1 MTDTALRFF
10 RGAEAPENAVKGTI
24 WFNTELNNIQICLG
38 GDNWE
43 KYGNIQD
50 VVFDGSK
57 LVIKKSDSTKNITLD
72 FTDVA
77 SASGTTATFNVL
89 KERLAGIDTRID
101 GVDTRI
107 DGVDKTIADYKT
119 EVASNF
125 DDVAANFETMNDMI
139 GFEAKGETDTVI
151 KYVDAKVAEAAG
163 KANEALN
170 GKVAELGG
178 AINTLDGKV
187 DDEIERAQ
195 EAEQANAQ
203 AVADQ
208 KARIDALYAGSIE
221 VDGEVVPDE
230 GKSVR
235 AIAAEEVALIVDGAS
250 ESYDTLKEI
259 ADWIAAHP
267 TDASEYNSRI
277 TKNTEDIAALTKTVG
292 DNKTATD
299 KAIEDLT
306 KVVGDNKT
314 AADGAIEALQGRAT
328 NLETFQTNATS
339 RLEALE
345 AHDEDYKD
353 YTNNAVAALD
363 SWFEAKT
370 TAEGKVAVVTGIE
383 IADGKIVEG
392 EGKKTAQTEVYT
404 TDKIDALFEAAMGN
418 GGSVQ
423 TQITNALDGLD
434 FAGATVTPE
443 KAGTSVIANV
453 TQENG
458 KITATAV
465 EVETKGAAKAAEE
478 AAKAYVDG
486 KDSAMNTRVAALE
499 AVKNDYKGADATL
512 KSDLEGQI
520 AAAEAAAKKHTN
532 DIVGE
537 LPKVDDQTQT
547 VAQAIAAAEAAAK
560 AYADQQVSG
569 KNVTASGDDY
579 VTAVAEDNH
588 VTVTTNT
595 SAIREAIFVWD
606 GFDA

>member
-10 RGAEAPENAVKGTI
+10 RGATAPKDAVKGTI

-43 KYGNIQD
+43 KYGKVQD

-57 LVIKKSDSTKNITLD
+57 LVVKKSDNTNVTLD
-72 FTDVA
+72 FSDVA
-77 SASGTTATFNVL
+77 SASGTTATFDLL
-89 KERLAGIDTRID
+89 KTRLAGIDTRID
-101 GVDTRI
+101 GVDDRI

-119 EVASNF
+119 EVTSEF
-125 DDVAANFETMNDMI
+125 KDVADNFEAMNNMI
-139 GFEAKGETDTVI
+139 GFTANGETDTVI
-151 KYVDAKVAEAAG
+151 KYVDAKVADATRG
-163 KANEALN
+163 ANNELTTAVNGLN
-170 GKVAELGG
+170 NKITDLTDDL
-178 AINTLDGKV
+178 N
-187 DDEIERAQ
+187 DEIERAGL
-195 EAEQANAQ
+195 AEKANSDAI
-203 AVADQ
+203 AAE
-208 KARIDALYAGSIE
+208 KARIDILVGK
-221 VDGEVVPDE
+221 DDE
-230 GKSVR
+230 GNLVDVNKSVR
-235 AIAAEEVALIVDGAS
+235 EIAAEEVAEIVAGAS

-277 TKNTEDIAALTKTVG
+277 TKNTEDIAALTKTVD

-314 AADGAIEALQGRAT
+314 AADEAIEALQGRAT

-345 AHDEDYKD
+345 AHDEDYKE
-353 YTNNAVAALD
+353 YTDNAVAALD
-363 SWFEAKT
+363 SSFEAKT

-392 EGKKTAQTEVYT
+392 EGKKTAKVDVYT
-404 TDKIDALFEAAMGN
+404 VEKIDALF
-418 GGSVQ
+418 
-423 TQITNALDGLD
+423 D
-434 FAGATVTPE
+434 
-443 KAGTSVIANV
+443 
-453 TQENG
+453 
-458 KITATAV
+458 
-465 EVETKGAAKAAEE
+465 AAEE

-499 AVKNDYKGADATL
+499 AVKDDYKGADAAL

-537 LPKVDDQTQT
+537 LPKVEDQTQT

-579 VTAVAEDNH
+579 VTAVAEGNH

-595 SAIREAIFVWD
+595 SAIRDCIFVWD
-606 GFDA
+606 GFGEE

>member
-10 RGAEAPENAVKGTI
+10 RGATAPKDAVKGTI

-43 KYGNIQD
+43 KYGKVQD

-57 LVIKKSDSTKNITLD
+57 LVVKKSNNTNVTLD
-72 FTDVA
+72 FSDVA
-77 SASGTTATFNVL
+77 SASGTTATFDLL
-89 KERLAGIDTRID
+89 KIRLAGIDTRID
-101 GVDTRI
+101 GVDDRI

-119 EVASNF
+119 EVASEF
-125 DDVAANFETMNDMI
+125 KDVADNFEAMNNMI
-139 GFEAKGETDTVI
+139 GFTANGETDTVI
-151 KYVDAKVAEAAG
+151 KYVDAKVAEAASDATG
-163 KANEALN
+163 ELTEAVNGLDKKITDLTDDLN
-170 GKVAELGG
+170 
-178 AINTLDGKV
+178 
-187 DDEIERAQ
+187 DEIERAGL
-195 EAEQANAQ
+195 AEKANSDAI
-203 AVADQ
+203 AAE
-208 KARIDALYAGSIE
+208 KARIDKLYAGSIE
-221 VDGEVVPDE
+221 VDGEVIPDE

-277 TKNTEDIAALTKTVG
+277 TKNTEDIAALNKTVE

-314 AADGAIEALQGRAT
+314 AADEAIEALQGRAT
-328 NLETFQTNATS
+328 NLETFQTSATS

-345 AHDEDYKD
+345 AHDEDYKG
-353 YTNNAVAALD
+353 YTNDAIAALD
-363 SWFEAKT
+363 SSFEAKT

-392 EGKKTAQTEVYT
+392 EGKMTAKVDVYT
-404 TDKIDALFEAAMGN
+404 VEKIDALFDAAIGD
-418 GGSVQ
+418 GGSVND
-423 TQITNALDGLD
+423 QITDALDELD
-434 FAGATVTPE
+434 FAGATVTPA
-443 KAGTSVIANV
+443 KAGISVIANV

-458 KITATAV
+458 KVAATAV
-465 EVETKGAAKAAEE
+465 EVEAAGAAKAAE
-478 AAKAYVDG
+478 D
-486 KDSAMNTRVAALE
+486 
-499 AVKNDYKGADATL
+499 
-512 KSDLEGQI
+512 
-520 AAAEAAAKKHTN
+520 AAKKHTN

-537 LPKVDDQTQT
+537 LPKVEDQTQT

-606 GFDA
+606 GFGE

>member
-10 RGAEAPENAVKGTI
+10 RGATAPKDAVKGTI

-43 KYGNIQD
+43 KYGKVQD

-57 LVIKKSDSTKNITLD
+57 LVIKKSDDTNVTLD

-77 SASGTTATFNVL
+77 SASGTTATFNLL
-89 KERLAGIDTRID
+89 KERLAGIDTRIN
-101 GVDTRI
+101 GVDQ
-107 DGVDKTIADYKT
+107 TIADYKT
-119 EVASNF
+119 EVASDF
-125 DDVAANFETMNDMI
+125 DDVAANFEAMNEMI
-139 GFEAKGETDTVI
+139 GFTANGETDTVI
-151 KYVDAKVAEAAG
+151 KYVDAKVAEAANG
-163 KANEALN
+163 ATGELTEAVNGLDKKITDLTDDLN
-170 GKVAELGG
+170 
-178 AINTLDGKV
+178 
-187 DDEIERAQ
+187 DEIERAGL
-195 EAEQANAQ
+195 AEKANSDAI
-203 AVADQ
+203 ATE
-208 KARIDALYAGSIE
+208 KARIDKLYAGSIE
-221 VDGEVVPDE
+221 VDGETIPDE

-235 AIAAEEVALIVDGAS
+235 TIAAEEVALIVDGAS

-292 DNKTATD
+292 DNKTA
-299 KAIEDLT
+299 
-306 KVVGDNKT
+306 
-314 AADGAIEALQGRAT
+314 ADEAIEALQGRAT
-328 NLETFQTNATS
+328 NLEAFQTNATS

-345 AHDEDYKD
+345 AHDEDYKG
-353 YTNNAVAALD
+353 YTNDAIAALD
-363 SWFEAKT
+363 SSFEAET

-383 IADGKIVEG
+383 IADGKIVTG
-392 EGKKTAQTEVYT
+392 DDKKTAKVDVYT
-404 TDKIDALFEAAMGN
+404 VEKIDALFDAVVGD
-418 GGSVQ
+418 GGSIND
-423 TQITNALDGLD
+423 QITDALDELD
-434 FAGATVTPE
+434 FAGATVTPA
-443 KAGTSVIANV
+443 KAGISVIANV

-458 KITATAV
+458 KIAATAV
-465 EVETKGAAKAAEE
+465 EVEAAGAAKAAEE

-499 AVKNDYKGADATL
+499 AVKDDYKGADDAL

-537 LPKVDDQTQT
+537 LPKVEDQTQT

-579 VTAVAEDNH
+579 VTAVAENNH

-595 SAIREAIFVWD
+595 SAIRDCIFVWD
-606 GFDA
+606 GFNEE

>member
-10 RGAEAPENAVKGTI
+10 RGATAPKDAVKGTI

-43 KYGNIQD
+43 KYGKVQD

-57 LVIKKSDSTKNITLD
+57 LVVKKSDNTNVTLD
-72 FTDVA
+72 FSDVA
-77 SASGTTATFNVL
+77 SASGTTATFDLL
-89 KERLAGIDTRID
+89 KTRLAGIDTRID
-101 GVDTRI
+101 GVDDRI

-119 EVASNF
+119 EVTSEF
-125 DDVAANFETMNDMI
+125 EDVADNFEAMNKMI
-139 GFEAKGETDTVI
+139 GFTANGETDTVI
-151 KYVDAKVAEAAG
+151 KYVDAKVADATSG
-163 KANEALN
+163 ANNELTTAVNGLN
-170 GKVAELGG
+170 NKITDLTDDL
-178 AINTLDGKV
+178 N
-187 DDEIERAQ
+187 DEIERAGL
-195 EAEQANAQ
+195 AEKANSDAI
-203 AVADQ
+203 AAE
-208 KARIDALYAGSIE
+208 KARIDILVGK
-221 VDGEVVPDE
+221 DDE
-230 GKSVR
+230 GNLVDVNKSVR
-235 AIAAEEVALIVDGAS
+235 EIAAEEVAEIVAGAS

-277 TKNTEDIAALTKTVG
+277 TKNTEDIAALTKTVD

-314 AADGAIEALQGRAT
+314 AADEAIEALQGRAT

-345 AHDEDYKD
+345 AHDEDYKE
-353 YTNNAVAALD
+353 YTDNAVAALD
-363 SWFEAKT
+363 SSFEAKT

-383 IADGKIVEG
+383 ITDGKIVEG
-392 EGKKTAQTEVYT
+392 EGKKTAKVDVYT
-404 TDKIDALFEAAMGN
+404 VEKIDALFDAAVGD
-418 GGSVQ
+418 GGSVND
-423 TQITNALDGLD
+423 QITNALNELD

-443 KAGTSVIANV
+443 KDGISVIANV
-453 TQENG
+453 TQKNG
-458 KITATAV
+458 KITATAI
-465 EVETKGAAKAAEE
+465 EVEARGTAKAAEE

-499 AVKNDYKGADATL
+499 AVKDDYKGADAAL

-537 LPKVDDQTQT
+537 LPKVEDQTQT

-579 VTAVAEDNH
+579 VTAVAEGNH

-595 SAIREAIFVWD
+595 SAIRDCIFVWD
-606 GFDA
+606 GFGEE

>member
-10 RGAEAPENAVKGTI
+10 RGATAPKDAVKGTI

-43 KYGNIQD
+43 KYGKVQD

-57 LVIKKSDSTKNITLD
+57 LVVKKSDNTNVTLD
-72 FTDVA
+72 FSDVA
-77 SASGTTATFNVL
+77 SASGTTATFDLL
-89 KERLAGIDTRID
+89 KTRLAGIDTRID
-101 GVDTRI
+101 GVDDRI

-125 DDVAANFETMNDMI
+125 DDVATNFETMNDMI
-139 GFEAKGETDTVI
+139 GFTANGETDTVI
-151 KYVDAKVAEAAG
+151 KYVDAKVAEAASG
-163 KANEALN
+163 ATGELAEAVSGLDKKITDLTDDLNEEVKRAGDAEKANSDAIA
-170 GKVAELGG
+170 AE
-178 AINTLDGKV
+178 
-187 DDEIERAQ
+187 
-195 EAEQANAQ
+195 
-203 AVADQ
+203 
-208 KARIDALYAGSIE
+208 KARIDKLYDGSIE
-221 VDGEVVPDE
+221 VDGEVIPDE

-277 TKNTEDIAALTKTVG
+277 TKNTEDIAALNKTVG

-314 AADGAIEALQGRAT
+314 AADKAIEALQGRAT
-328 NLETFQTNATS
+328 NLETFQTSATS
-339 RLEALE
+339 RLDALE
-345 AHDEDYKD
+345 AHDEDYKG
-353 YTNNAVAALD
+353 YTNDAIAALD
-363 SWFEAKT
+363 SSFEAKT

-392 EGKKTAQTEVYT
+392 EGKKTAKVDVYT
-404 TDKIDALFEAAMGN
+404 VEKIDALFDAVVGD
-418 GGSVQ
+418 GGSVND
-423 TQITNALDGLD
+423 QITDALDELD
-434 FAGATVTPE
+434 FAGATVTPA
-443 KAGTSVIANV
+443 KAGISVIANV

-458 KITATAV
+458 KIAATAV
-465 EVETKGAAKAAEE
+465 EVEAAGAAKAAEE

-486 KDSAMNTRVAALE
+486 KDSAMNTRVANLE
-499 AVKNDYKGADATL
+499 AAIDDYKDADATL
-512 KSDLEGQI
+512 KSELEGKI
-520 AAAEAAAKKHTN
+520 TAAEAAAKKHTN

-537 LPKVDDQTQT
+537 LPKVEDQTQT

-606 GFDA
+606 VFEE

>member
-10 RGAEAPENAVKGTI
+10 RGATAPENAVKGTI

-43 KYGNIQD
+43 KYGNVQD

-57 LVIKKSDSTKNITLD
+57 LVVKKSDSTKNITLD
-72 FTDVA
+72 FSDVA
-77 SASGTTATFNVL
+77 SASGTTATFDLL
-89 KERLAGIDTRID
+89 KTRLSGIDTRID
-101 GVDTRI
+101 GVDDRI
-107 DGVDKTIADYKT
+107 DGVDETIATYKT
-119 EVASNF
+119 EVESEF
-125 DDVAANFETMNDMI
+125 KDVADNFEAMNNMI
-139 GFEAKGETDTVI
+139 GFTANGETNTVI
-151 KYVDAKVAEAAG
+151 KYVDAKVAAATSG
-163 KANEALN
+163 ATNELTAAVNGLDKKITDLTDDLN
-170 GKVAELGG
+170 
-178 AINTLDGKV
+178 
-187 DDEIERAQ
+187 DEIERAGL
-195 EAEQANAQ
+195 AEKANSDAI
-203 AVADQ
+203 AAQ
-208 KARIDALYAGSIE
+208 KARIDKLYAGSIE
-221 VDGEVVPDE
+221 VDGEVIPDE

-292 DNKTATD
+292 DNKTA
-299 KAIEDLT
+299 ANE
-306 KVVGDNKT
+306 
-314 AADGAIEALQGRAT
+314 AIEALKGRAT
-328 NLETFQTNATS
+328 DLEGRATAVEGRATALETRAKS
-339 RLEALE
+339 AEDRLAELE
-345 AHDEDYKD
+345 AHDEDYKG
-353 YTNNAVAALD
+353 YTDNAVAALD
-363 SWFEAKT
+363 SSFEAKT

-392 EGKKTAQTEVYT
+392 EGKKTAKVDVYT
-404 TDKIDALFEAAMGN
+404 VEKIDALFDAAIGD
-418 GGSVQ
+418 GGSVND
-423 TQITNALDGLD
+423 QITDALEELV

-443 KAGTSVIANV
+443 KSGTSVIANV
-453 TQENG
+453 TQEDG

-465 EVETKGAAKAAEE
+465 EVEAKGAAAKAEE
-478 AAKAYVDG
+478 AAKKYVDD

-499 AVKNDYKGADATL
+499 AVKDDYKTADATL

-537 LPKVDDQTQT
+537 LPKVEDQTQT

-579 VTAVAEDNH
+579 VTATAKDNH

-595 SAIREAIFVWD
+595 SAIRDCIFVWD
-606 GFDA
+606 GFGEE

>member
-10 RGAEAPENAVKGTI
+10 RGATAPKDAVKGTI

-43 KYGNIQD
+43 KYGKVQD

-57 LVIKKSDSTKNITLD
+57 LVVKKSDNTNVTLD
-72 FTDVA
+72 FSDVA
-77 SASGTTATFNVL
+77 SASGTTATFDLL
-89 KERLAGIDTRID
+89 KTRLAGIDTRID
-101 GVDTRI
+101 GVDDRI

-119 EVASNF
+119 EVASEF
-125 DDVAANFETMNDMI
+125 KDVADNFEAMNNMI
-139 GFEAKGETDTVI
+139 GFTANGETDTVI
-151 KYVDAKVAEAAG
+151 KYVDAKVAEAASDATG
-163 KANEALN
+163 ELTEAVNGLDKKITDLTDDLN
-170 GKVAELGG
+170 
-178 AINTLDGKV
+178 
-187 DDEIERAQ
+187 DEIERAGL
-195 EAEQANAQ
+195 AEKANSDAI
-203 AVADQ
+203 AAE
-208 KARIDALYAGSIE
+208 KARIDKLYAGSIE
-221 VDGEVVPDE
+221 VDGKVIPDE

-292 DNKTATD
+292 DNKTA
-299 KAIEDLT
+299 ANE
-306 KVVGDNKT
+306 
-314 AADGAIEALQGRAT
+314 AIEALKGRAT
-328 NLETFQTNATS
+328 DLEGRATAVEGRATALETRAKS
-339 RLEALE
+339 AEDRLAELE
-345 AHDEDYKD
+345 AHDEDYKG
-353 YTNNAVAALD
+353 YTDNAIAALD
-363 SWFEAKT
+363 SSFKAET

-383 IADGKIVEG
+383 IADGKIVTG
-392 EGKKTAQTEVYT
+392 DDKKTAKVDVYT
-404 TDKIDALFEAAMGN
+404 VEKIDALFDAAIGD
-418 GGSVQ
+418 GGSVND
-423 TQITNALDGLD
+423 QITDALDELD
-434 FAGATVTPE
+434 FAGVTVTPA

-465 EVETKGAAKAAEE
+465 EVEAAGAAAAAEKAAKE
-478 AAKAYVDG
+478 YVDG

-499 AVKNDYKGADATL
+499 AVKDDYKGADATL
-512 KSDLEGQI
+512 KSELEGKI

-537 LPKVDDQTQT
+537 LPKVEDQTQT

-579 VTAVAEDNH
+579 VTAVAKDNH

-606 GFDA
+606 GFGE

>member
-10 RGAEAPENAVKGTI
+10 RGAKAPENAVKGTI

-101 GVDTRI
+101 GVDDRI

-125 DDVAANFETMNDMI
+125 DDVATNFQTMNDMI

-163 KANEALN
+163 NANEALN
-170 GKVAELGG
+170 GKVEELGG

-203 AVADQ
+203 AIADQ

-235 AIAAEEVALIVDGAS
+235 TIAAEEVALIVDGAS

-277 TKNTEDIAALTKTVG
+277 TKNTEDIAALIKTVG
-292 DNKTATD
+292 DNKTA
-299 KAIEDLT
+299 
-306 KVVGDNKT
+306 
-314 AADGAIEALQGRAT
+314 ADEAIEALQGRAT
-328 NLETFQTNATS
+328 DLEGRATAVEGRATALETRAKS
-339 RLEALE
+339 AEDRLAELE
-345 AHDEDYKD
+345 AHDEDYKG
-353 YTNNAVAALD
+353 YTDNAVAALD
-363 SWFEAKT
+363 SLFEAKT

-392 EGKKTAQTEVYT
+392 EGKKTAKVDVYT
-404 TDKIDALFEAAMGN
+404 VEKIDALFDAAIGD
-418 GGSVQ
+418 GGSVND
-423 TQITNALDGLD
+423 QIVDALDELD

-443 KAGTSVIANV
+443 KSGTSVIANV

-458 KITATAV
+458 KITATAI
-465 EVETKGAAKAAEE
+465 EVEAKGAAAAAEKAAKE
-478 AAKAYVDG
+478 YVDG

-499 AVKNDYKGADATL
+499 AVKDDYKGADATL

-537 LPKVDDQTQT
+537 LPKVEDQPQT

-569 KNVTASGDDY
+569 KNVTASGDAY
-579 VTAVAEDNH
+579 VTAAAEGNH

-595 SAIREAIFVWD
+595 SAIRDCIFVWD
-606 GFDA
+606 GFGEE

>member
-10 RGAEAPENAVKGTI
+10 RGAKAPENAVKGTI

-43 KYGNIQD
+43 KYGKVQD

-57 LVIKKSDSTKNITLD
+57 LVVKKSDNTNVTLD
-72 FTDVA
+72 FSDVA
-77 SASGTTATFNVL
+77 SASGTTATFDLL
-89 KERLAGIDTRID
+89 KTRLAGIDTRID

-119 EVASNF
+119 EVASEF
-125 DDVAANFETMNDMI
+125 KDVADNFEAMNNMI
-139 GFEAKGETDTVI
+139 GFTANGETDTVI
-151 KYVDAKVAEAAG
+151 KYVDAKVEAAASG
-163 KANEALN
+163 ATGELTEAVNGLDKKIADLTDDLNEEVERAGLAEKANSDAIA
-170 GKVAELGG
+170 AE
-178 AINTLDGKV
+178 
-187 DDEIERAQ
+187 
-195 EAEQANAQ
+195 
-203 AVADQ
+203 
-208 KARIDALYAGSIE
+208 KARIDILVGK
-221 VDGEVVPDE
+221 DDE
-230 GKSVR
+230 GNLVDVNKSVR
-235 AIAAEEVALIVDGAS
+235 EIAAEEVAEIVAGAS

-314 AADGAIEALQGRAT
+314 AADEAIEALQGRAT

-345 AHDEDYKD
+345 AHDEDYKE
-353 YTNNAVAALD
+353 YTDNAVAALD
-363 SWFEAKT
+363 SSFEAKT

-392 EGKKTAQTEVYT
+392 EGKKTAKVDVYT
-404 TDKIDALFEAAMGN
+404 VEKIDALFDAVVGD
-418 GGSVQ
+418 GGSVND
-423 TQITNALDGLD
+423 QITDALDELD
-434 FAGATVTPE
+434 FAGATVTPA
-443 KAGTSVIANV
+443 KAGIPVIANV

-458 KITATAV
+458 KIAATAV
-465 EVETKGAAKAAEE
+465 EVEAAGAAKAAED
-478 AAKAYVDG
+478 AAKLYVDG
-486 KDSAMNTRVAALE
+486 KDSAMNTRVVALE
-499 AVKNDYKGADATL
+499 TAIDDYKDADATL
-512 KSDLEGQI
+512 KGELEGKI

-537 LPKVDDQTQT
+537 LPKVEDQTQT

-569 KNVTASGDDY
+569 KNVTAEGDDY
-579 VTAVAEDNH
+579 VTAAAEGNH

-595 SAIREAIFVWD
+595 SAIRDCIFVWD
-606 GFDA
+606 GFDE

>member
-10 RGAEAPENAVKGTI
+10 RGATAPKDAVKGTI

-43 KYGNIQD
+43 KYGKVQD

-57 LVIKKSDSTKNITLD
+57 LVVKKSDNTNVTLD
-72 FTDVA
+72 FSDVA
-77 SASGTTATFNVL
+77 SASGTTATFDLL
-89 KERLAGIDTRID
+89 KTRLAGIDTRID
-101 GVDTRI
+101 GVDDRI

-119 EVASNF
+119 EVTSEF
-125 DDVAANFETMNDMI
+125 KDVADNFEAMNKMI
-139 GFEAKGETDTVI
+139 GFTANGETDTVI
-151 KYVDAKVAEAAG
+151 KYVDAKVADATSG
-163 KANEALN
+163 ANNELTTAVNGLN
-170 GKVAELGG
+170 NKITDLTDDL
-178 AINTLDGKV
+178 N
-187 DDEIERAQ
+187 DEIERAGL
-195 EAEQANAQ
+195 AEKANSDAI
-203 AVADQ
+203 AAE
-208 KARIDALYAGSIE
+208 KARIDILVGK
-221 VDGEVVPDE
+221 DDE
-230 GKSVR
+230 GNLVDVNKSVR
-235 AIAAEEVALIVDGAS
+235 EIAAEEVAEIVAGAS

-277 TKNTEDIAALTKTVG
+277 TKNTEDIAALTKTVD
-292 DNKTATD
+292 DNKTVTD

-314 AADGAIEALQGRAT
+314 AADEAIEALQGRAT

-345 AHDEDYKD
+345 AHDEDYKE
-353 YTNNAVAALD
+353 YTDNAVAALD
-363 SWFEAKT
+363 SSFEAKT

-392 EGKKTAQTEVYT
+392 EGKKTAKVDVYT
-404 TDKIDALFEAAMGN
+404 VEKIDALFDDAVGD
-418 GGSVQ
+418 GGSVND
-423 TQITNALDGLD
+423 QITNALNELN

-443 KAGTSVIANV
+443 KDGISVIANV
-453 TQENG
+453 TQKNG
-458 KITATAV
+458 KITATAI
-465 EVETKGAAKAAEE
+465 EVEARGTAKAAEE

-499 AVKNDYKGADATL
+499 AVKDDYKGADAAL

-537 LPKVDDQTQT
+537 LPKVEDQTQT

-579 VTAVAEDNH
+579 VTAVAEGNH

-595 SAIREAIFVWD
+595 SAIRDCIFVWD
-606 GFDA
+606 GFGEE

>member
-10 RGAEAPENAVKGTI
+10 RGATAPKDAVKGTI

-38 GDNWE
+38 DDNWE
-43 KYGNIQD
+43 KYGKVQD

-57 LVIKKSDSTKNITLD
+57 LVVKKSDNTNVTLD
-72 FTDVA
+72 FSDVA
-77 SASGTTATFNVL
+77 SASSTTATFDLL
-89 KERLAGIDTRID
+89 KTRLARIDTRID
-101 GVDTRI
+101 GVDDRI
-107 DGVDKTIADYKT
+107 DKVDTTIADYKT

-125 DDVAANFETMNDMI
+125 DDVATNFETMNNMI
-139 GFEAKGETDTVI
+139 GFTANGETDTVI
-151 KYVDAKVAEAAG
+151 KYVDAKVAAATSG
-163 KANEALN
+163 ATNELTTAVNGLDKKITDLTDDLNEEVERAGLAEKANSDAIA
-170 GKVAELGG
+170 AE
-178 AINTLDGKV
+178 
-187 DDEIERAQ
+187 
-195 EAEQANAQ
+195 
-203 AVADQ
+203 
-208 KARIDALYAGSIE
+208 KARIDILVGKDAEGNL
-221 VDGEVVPDE
+221 VDVN
-230 GKSVR
+230 KSVR
-235 AIAAEEVALIVDGAS
+235 EIAAEEVAEIVA
-250 ESYDTLKEI
+250 EAPEAYDTLKEI

-277 TKNTEDIAALTKTVG
+277 TKNTEDIAALNKTVE

-314 AADGAIEALQGRAT
+314 AADEAIEALQGRAT
-328 NLETFQTNATS
+328 NLETFQTSATS

-345 AHDEDYKD
+345 AHDEDYKG
-353 YTNNAVAALD
+353 YTNDAIAALD
-363 SWFEAKT
+363 SSFEAKT

-392 EGKKTAQTEVYT
+392 EGKKTAKVDVYT
-404 TDKIDALFEAAMGN
+404 VEKIDALFDAAIGD
-418 GGSVQ
+418 GGSVND
-423 TQITNALDGLD
+423 QITDALDELD
-434 FAGATVTPE
+434 FAGATVTPA
-443 KAGTSVIANV
+443 KAGISVIANV

-458 KITATAV
+458 KVAATAV
-465 EVETKGAAKAAEE
+465 EVEAAGAAKAAED
-478 AAKAYVDG
+478 AAKLYVDG

-499 AVKNDYKGADATL
+499 TAKDDYKGADATL

-537 LPKVDDQTQT
+537 LPKVEDQTQT

-606 GFDA
+606 GFGE

>member
-10 RGAEAPENAVKGTI
+10 RGAKAPENAVKGTI

-43 KYGNIQD
+43 KYGKVQD

-57 LVIKKSDSTKNITLD
+57 LVVKKSDNTNVTLD
-72 FTDVA
+72 FSDVA
-77 SASGTTATFNVL
+77 SASGTTATFDLL
-89 KERLAGIDTRID
+89 KTRLAGIDTRIN
-101 GVDTRI
+101 
-107 DGVDKTIADYKT
+107 GVDKTIADYKT
-119 EVASNF
+119 EVASEF
-125 DDVAANFETMNDMI
+125 KDVADNFEAMNDMI
-139 GFEAKGETDTVI
+139 GFTANGETDTVI
-151 KYVDAKVAEAAG
+151 KYVDAKVAEAAKG
-163 KANEALN
+163 ATGELTEAVNGLDKKITDLTDDLN
-170 GKVAELGG
+170 
-178 AINTLDGKV
+178 
-187 DDEIERAQ
+187 DEIERAGL
-195 EAEQANAQ
+195 AEKANSDAI
-203 AVADQ
+203 AAQ
-208 KARIDALYAGSIE
+208 KARIDKLYAGSIE
-221 VDGEVVPDE
+221 VDGEVIPDE

-292 DNKTATD
+292 DNKTA
-299 KAIEDLT
+299 ANE
-306 KVVGDNKT
+306 
-314 AADGAIEALQGRAT
+314 AIEALQGRAT
-328 NLETFQTNATS
+328 DLEGRATAVEGRATALETRAKS
-339 RLEALE
+339 AEDRLAELE
-345 AHDEDYKD
+345 AHDEDYKG
-353 YTNNAVAALD
+353 YTNDAIAALD
-363 SWFEAKT
+363 SSFEAKT

-392 EGKKTAQTEVYT
+392 EGKKTAKVDVYT
-404 TDKIDALFEAAMGN
+404 VEKIDALFDAAIGD
-418 GGSVQ
+418 GGSVND
-423 TQITNALDGLD
+423 QIVDALDELD
-434 FAGATVTPE
+434 FAGATVTTT
-443 KAGTSVIANV
+443 KAGQSVIANV

-465 EVETKGAAKAAEE
+465 EVEAAGAAAAAEKAAKE
-478 AAKAYVDG
+478 YVDG

-499 AVKNDYKGADATL
+499 AVKDDYKGADATL
-512 KSDLEGQI
+512 KSDLEGKI

-537 LPKVDDQTQT
+537 LPKVEDQTQT

-579 VTAVAEDNH
+579 VTATAKDNH

-595 SAIREAIFVWD
+595 SAIRDCIFVWD
-606 GFDA
+606 GFGEE

>member
-10 RGAEAPENAVKGTI
+10 RGATAPKDAVKGTI

-43 KYGNIQD
+43 KYGKVQD

-57 LVIKKSDSTKNITLD
+57 LVVKKSDNTNVTLD
-72 FTDVA
+72 FSDVA
-77 SASGTTATFNVL
+77 SASGTTATFDLL
-89 KERLAGIDTRID
+89 KTRLAGIDTRID
-101 GVDTRI
+101 GVDDRI

-125 DDVAANFETMNDMI
+125 DDVATNFETMNDMI
-139 GFEAKGETDTVI
+139 GFTANGETDTVI
-151 KYVDAKVAEAAG
+151 KYVDAKVAEAASG
-163 KANEALN
+163 ATGELAEAVSGLDKKITDLTDDLNEEVKRAGDAEKANSD
-170 GKVAELGG
+170 
-178 AINTLDGKV
+178 AI
-187 DDEIERAQ
+187 A
-195 EAEQANAQ
+195 A
-203 AVADQ
+203 Q
-208 KARIDALYAGSIE
+208 KARIDNLYAGSIE
-221 VDGEVVPDE
+221 VDGEVIPDE

-314 AADGAIEALQGRAT
+314 AADEAIEALQGRAT

-345 AHDEDYKD
+345 AHDEDYKE
-353 YTNNAVAALD
+353 YTDNAVAALD
-363 SWFEAKT
+363 SSFEAKT

-392 EGKKTAQTEVYT
+392 EGKKTAKVDVYT
-404 TDKIDALFEAAMGN
+404 VEKIDALFDAAVGD
-418 GGSVQ
+418 GGSVND
-423 TQITNALDGLD
+423 QITNALDELD
-434 FAGATVTPE
+434 FAGATVTLE
-443 KAGTSVIANV
+443 KDGISVIANV

-465 EVETKGAAKAAEE
+465 EVEARGAAKAAEE

-499 AVKNDYKGADATL
+499 AVKDDYKGADAAL

-537 LPKVDDQTQT
+537 LPKVEDQTQT

-569 KNVTASGDDY
+569 KNVTAEGDDY
-579 VTAVAEDNH
+579 VTAAAEGNH

-595 SAIREAIFVWD
+595 SAIRDCIFVWD
-606 GFDA
+606 GFDE

>member
-10 RGAEAPENAVKGTI
+10 RGATAPKDAVKGTI

-43 KYGNIQD
+43 KYGKVQD

-57 LVIKKSDSTKNITLD
+57 LVVKKSDNTNVTLD
-72 FTDVA
+72 FSDVA
-77 SASGTTATFNVL
+77 SASGTTATFDLL
-89 KERLAGIDTRID
+89 KTRLAGIDTRID
-101 GVDTRI
+101 GVDDRI

-119 EVASNF
+119 EVTSEF
-125 DDVAANFETMNDMI
+125 KDVADNFEAMNKMI
-139 GFEAKGETDTVI
+139 GFTANGETDTVI
-151 KYVDAKVAEAAG
+151 KYVDAKVADATSG
-163 KANEALN
+163 ANNELTTAVNGLN
-170 GKVAELGG
+170 NKITDLTDDL
-178 AINTLDGKV
+178 N
-187 DDEIERAQ
+187 DEIERAGL
-195 EAEQANAQ
+195 AEKANSDAI
-203 AVADQ
+203 AAE
-208 KARIDALYAGSIE
+208 KARIDILVGK
-221 VDGEVVPDE
+221 DDE
-230 GKSVR
+230 GNLVDVNKSVR
-235 AIAAEEVALIVDGAS
+235 EIAAEEVAEIVAGAS

-277 TKNTEDIAALTKTVG
+277 TKNTEDIAALTKTVD

-314 AADGAIEALQGRAT
+314 AADEAIEALQGRAT

-345 AHDEDYKD
+345 AHDEDYKE
-353 YTNNAVAALD
+353 YTDNAVAALD
-363 SWFEAKT
+363 SSFEAKT

-392 EGKKTAQTEVYT
+392 EGKKTAKVDVYT
-404 TDKIDALFEAAMGN
+404 VEKIDALFDDAVGD
-418 GGSVQ
+418 GGSVND
-423 TQITNALDGLD
+423 QITNALNELN

-443 KAGTSVIANV
+443 KDGISVIANV
-453 TQENG
+453 TQKNG
-458 KITATAV
+458 KITATAI
-465 EVETKGAAKAAEE
+465 EVEARGTAKAAEE

-499 AVKNDYKGADATL
+499 AVKDDYKGADAAL

-537 LPKVDDQTQT
+537 LPKVEDQTQT

-579 VTAVAEDNH
+579 VTAVAEGNH

-595 SAIREAIFVWD
+595 SAIRDCIFVWD
-606 GFDA
+606 GFGEE

>member
-10 RGAEAPENAVKGTI
+10 RGATAPKDAVKGTI

-43 KYGNIQD
+43 KYGKVQD

-57 LVIKKSDSTKNITLD
+57 LVVKKSDNTNVTLD
-72 FTDVA
+72 FSDVA
-77 SASGTTATFNVL
+77 SASGTTATFDLL
-89 KERLAGIDTRID
+89 KTRLAGIDTRID
-101 GVDTRI
+101 GVDDRI

-119 EVASNF
+119 EVTSEF
-125 DDVAANFETMNDMI
+125 EDVADNFEAMNKMI
-139 GFEAKGETDTVI
+139 GFTANGETDTVI
-151 KYVDAKVAEAAG
+151 KYVDAKVADATSG
-163 KANEALN
+163 ANNELTTAVNGLN
-170 GKVAELGG
+170 NKITDLTDDL
-178 AINTLDGKV
+178 N
-187 DDEIERAQ
+187 DEIERAGL
-195 EAEQANAQ
+195 AEKANSDAI
-203 AVADQ
+203 AAE
-208 KARIDALYAGSIE
+208 KARIDILVGK
-221 VDGEVVPDE
+221 DDE
-230 GKSVR
+230 GNLVDVNKSVR
-235 AIAAEEVALIVDGAS
+235 EIAAEEVAEIVAGAS

-277 TKNTEDIAALTKTVG
+277 TKNTEDIAALTKTVD

-314 AADGAIEALQGRAT
+314 AADEAIEALQGRAT

-345 AHDEDYKD
+345 AHDEDYKE
-353 YTNNAVAALD
+353 YTDNAVAALD
-363 SWFEAKT
+363 SSFEAKT

-392 EGKKTAQTEVYT
+392 EGKKTAKVDVYT
-404 TDKIDALFEAAMGN
+404 VEKIDALFDAAVGD
-418 GGSVQ
+418 GGSVND
-423 TQITNALDGLD
+423 QITNALDELD

-443 KAGTSVIANV
+443 KDGISVIANV
-453 TQENG
+453 TQKNG

-465 EVETKGAAKAAEE
+465 EVEVRGAAKAAEE

-499 AVKNDYKGADATL
+499 AVKDDYKGADAAL

-537 LPKVDDQTQT
+537 LPKVEDQTQT

-579 VTAVAEDNH
+579 VTAVAEGNH

-595 SAIREAIFVWD
+595 SAIRDCIFVWD
-606 GFDA
+606 GFGEE

>member
-10 RGAEAPENAVKGTI
+10 RGAKAPENAVKGTI

-43 KYGNIQD
+43 KYGKVQD

-57 LVIKKSDSTKNITLD
+57 LVVKKSDNTNVTLD
-72 FTDVA
+72 FSDVA
-77 SASGTTATFNVL
+77 SASGTTATFDLL
-89 KERLAGIDTRID
+89 KIRLAGIDTRID
-101 GVDTRI
+101 GVDDRI

-119 EVASNF
+119 EVASEF
-125 DDVAANFETMNDMI
+125 KDVADNFEAMNNMI
-139 GFEAKGETDTVI
+139 GFTANGETDTVI
-151 KYVDAKVAEAAG
+151 KYVDAKVEAAASG
-163 KANEALN
+163 ATGKLTEAVNGLDKKIADLTDDLNEEVERAGLAEKANSD
-170 GKVAELGG
+170 
-178 AINTLDGKV
+178 AI
-187 DDEIERAQ
+187 A
-195 EAEQANAQ
+195 A
-203 AVADQ
+203 Q
-208 KARIDALYAGSIE
+208 KARIDNLYAGSIE
-221 VDGEVVPDE
+221 VDGEVIPDE

-314 AADGAIEALQGRAT
+314 AADEAIEALQGRAT

-345 AHDEDYKD
+345 AHDEDYKG
-353 YTNNAVAALD
+353 YTNDAIAALD
-363 SWFEAKT
+363 SSFEAKT

-392 EGKKTAQTEVYT
+392 EGKKTAKVDVYT
-404 TDKIDALFEAAMGN
+404 VEKIDALFDAAVGD
-418 GGSVQ
+418 GGSVND
-423 TQITNALDGLD
+423 QITNALDELD
-434 FAGATVTPE
+434 FAGATVTPA

-465 EVETKGAAKAAEE
+465 EVEAAGAAKAAEE
-478 AAKAYVDG
+478 AAKAYVDS

-499 AVKNDYKGADATL
+499 AVKDDYKGADATL

-537 LPKVDDQTQT
+537 LPKVEDQTQT

-606 GFDA
+606 GFGE

>member
-10 RGAEAPENAVKGTI
+10 RGATAPKDAVKGTI

-43 KYGNIQD
+43 KYGKVQD

-57 LVIKKSDSTKNITLD
+57 LVIKKSDDTNVTLD

-101 GVDTRI
+101 GVDDRI

-119 EVASNF
+119 EVASEF
-125 DDVAANFETMNDMI
+125 KDVADNFEAMNNMI
-139 GFEAKGETDTVI
+139 GFTANGETDTVI
-151 KYVDAKVAEAAG
+151 KYVDAKVAEAASG
-163 KANEALN
+163 ATGELTEAVNGLDKKITDLTDDLN
-170 GKVAELGG
+170 
-178 AINTLDGKV
+178 
-187 DDEIERAQ
+187 DEIERAGL
-195 EAEQANAQ
+195 AEKANSDAI
-203 AVADQ
+203 AAE
-208 KARIDALYAGSIE
+208 KARIDKLYAGSIE
-221 VDGEVVPDE
+221 VDGEVIPDE

-328 NLETFQTNATS
+328 NLETFQTSATS
-339 RLEALE
+339 RLDALE
-345 AHDEDYKD
+345 AHDEDYKG
-353 YTNNAVAALD
+353 YTNDAIAALD
-363 SWFEAKT
+363 SSFEAKT

-392 EGKKTAQTEVYT
+392 EGKKTAKVDVYT
-404 TDKIDALFEAAMGN
+404 VEKIDALFDAAIGN
-418 GGSVQ
+418 GGSVND
-423 TQITNALDGLD
+423 QITDALDELD
-434 FAGATVTPE
+434 FAGATVTPA
-443 KAGTSVIANV
+443 KAGISVIANV

-458 KITATAV
+458 KIAATAV
-465 EVETKGAAKAAEE
+465 EVEAAGAAKAAED
-478 AAKAYVDG
+478 AAKLYVDG

-499 AVKNDYKGADATL
+499 TAKDDYKGADSAL
-512 KSDLEGQI
+512 KSELEGKI

-537 LPKVDDQTQT
+537 LPKVEDQTQT

-579 VTAVAEDNH
+579 VTAVAENNH
-588 VTVTTNT
+588 ITVTTNT
-595 SAIREAIFVWD
+595 SAIRDCIFVWD
-606 GFDA
+606 VFEE

>member
-10 RGAEAPENAVKGTI
+10 RGATAPQNAVKGTI

-43 KYGNIQD
+43 KYGNVQD

-57 LVIKKSDSTKNITLD
+57 LVVKKSDNTNVTLD
-72 FTDVA
+72 FSDVA
-77 SASGTTATFNVL
+77 SASGTTATFDLL
-89 KERLAGIDTRID
+89 KTRLAGI
-101 GVDTRI
+101 
-107 DGVDKTIADYKT
+107 DKTIADYKT
-119 EVASNF
+119 EVASEF
-125 DDVAANFETMNDMI
+125 KDVADNFEAMNDMI
-139 GFEAKGETDTVI
+139 GFTANGETDTVI
-151 KYVDAKVAEAAG
+151 KYVDAKVAEAAKG
-163 KANEALN
+163 ATGELTEAVNGLDKKITDLTDDLN
-170 GKVAELGG
+170 
-178 AINTLDGKV
+178 
-187 DDEIERAQ
+187 DEIERAGL
-195 EAEQANAQ
+195 AEKANSDAI
-203 AVADQ
+203 AAQ
-208 KARIDALYAGSIE
+208 KARIDKLYAGSIE
-221 VDGEVVPDE
+221 VDGEVIPDE

-292 DNKTATD
+292 DNKTA
-299 KAIEDLT
+299 ANE
-306 KVVGDNKT
+306 
-314 AADGAIEALQGRAT
+314 AIEALKGRAT
-328 NLETFQTNATS
+328 DLEGRATAVEGRATALETRAKS
-339 RLEALE
+339 AEDRLAELE
-345 AHDEDYKD
+345 AHDEDYKG
-353 YTNNAVAALD
+353 YTDNAIAALD
-363 SWFEAKT
+363 SSFEAKT

-383 IADGKIVEG
+383 IADGKIVTG
-392 EGKKTAQTEVYT
+392 DDKKTAKVDVYT
-404 TDKIDALFEAAMGN
+404 VEKIDALFDAAIGD
-418 GGSVQ
+418 GGSVND
-423 TQITNALDGLD
+423 QITDALDELD
-434 FAGATVTPE
+434 FAGATVTPA

-465 EVETKGAAKAAEE
+465 EVEAAGAAAAAEKAAKE
-478 AAKAYVDG
+478 YVDG

-499 AVKNDYKGADATL
+499 AVKDDYKGADATL

-537 LPKVDDQTQT
+537 LPKVEDQTQT

-560 AYADQQVSG
+560 AYADQKVSD
-569 KNVTASGDDY
+569 KNVTASGDAY
-579 VTAVAEDNH
+579 VTAAAEGNH

-595 SAIREAIFVWD
+595 SAIRDCIFVWD
-606 GFDA
+606 GFGEE